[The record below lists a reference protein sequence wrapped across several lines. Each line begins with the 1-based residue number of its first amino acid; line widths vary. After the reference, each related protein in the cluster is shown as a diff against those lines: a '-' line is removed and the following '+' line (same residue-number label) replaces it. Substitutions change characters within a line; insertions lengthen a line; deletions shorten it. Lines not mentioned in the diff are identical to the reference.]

1 MIERGTIRQ
10 RNWMWLEFNT
20 SFLSLRTS
28 TYWHSSLRSMQY
40 VCHKH
45 LVRLTCKQAL
55 RSARTAGR
63 EKEGELATTVRL
75 WNLNS
80 TSNSPGAPHRLS
92 CQISAN
98 HREAETSAKGND
110 VISYVISC
118 NHHFASTF
126 SRQIFQLTFH
136 FPPRRQDVKCTT
148 RTKFESQEHSP
159 IPTLAFC
166 MWQLMCPSQNP
177 RPCMLSNRQP
187 RFRKSHI
194 PLDCM

>member
-1 MIERGTIRQ
+1 MIESGTIRQ
-10 RNWMWLEFNT
+10 RNWMWFEFT
-20 SFLSLRTS
+20 IAFISLRTS
-28 TYWHSSLRSMQY
+28 TYWRSSPSGMQLAS
-40 VCHKH
+40 K
-45 LVRLTCKQAL
+45 LSGAFPRQGGK
-55 RSARTAGR
+55 R
-63 EKEGELATTVRL
+63 KEGLQLRL

-80 TSNSPGAPHRLS
+80 TSNSPVAPRWLS

-98 HREAETSAKGND
+98 HREAETSANVNKHWKTRAKGND
-110 VISYVISC
+110 VTIYVISS

-126 SRQIFQLTFH
+126 SMQIFQLTFL
-136 FPPRRQDVKCTT
+136 FSPRHQDVRCTT
-148 RTKFESQEHSP
+148 WTKFELQEHSP